1 MGTTRGDIPVSF
13 PRMTTYDAPPPLQ
26 NRLVLVTG
34 GARRVGAEIVRV
46 LHEAGASVMIH
57 YRSSAG
63 AANDLM
69 GDLNRTRPG
78 SAAVHCGNLLDP
90 DAADGLVAAA
100 LREFGRIDILI
111 NNASTFYATPVGG
124 ITVAQWDDLMGS
136 NLKAPFFLAQ
146 AAAPSLRTQRGLI
159 INIVDIHALR
169 PLKGHPVYSI
179 AKAGLAMLTRSL
191 ARELGPD
198 IRVNGIAPGPVLW
211 PEGGVDEA
219 LKRKIIA
226 KTALK
231 RPGTPQD
238 VARAV
243 LFLAKDA
250 PYVTGQIIAVD
261 GGRSI

>member
-1 MGTTRGDIPVSF
+1 MGTTHGDNPVLF
-13 PRMTTYDAPPPLQ
+13 PRMTTNDGPAPLQ
-26 NRLVLVTG
+26 NRLVLITG

-46 LHEAGASVMIH
+46 LHGAGADVMIH
-57 YRSSAG
+57 YRSSAA
-63 AANDLM
+63 AANALM
-69 GDLNRTRPG
+69 DDLNRARPG
-78 SAAVHCGNLLDP
+78 SAAVHSENLLDP
-90 DAADGLVAAA
+90 DAADDVVAAA
-100 LREFGRIDILI
+100 PREFGRIDILI

-124 ITVAQWDDLMGS
+124 ITPAQWDDLMGS
-136 NLKAPFFLAQ
+136 NLKAPLFLAQ
-146 AAAPSLRTQRGLI
+146 AAAPSLRAQSGLI

-169 PLKGHPVYSI
+169 PLKRHPVYSI

-211 PEGGVDEA
+211 PEEGLDES
-219 LKRKIIA
+219 LKREIIA
-226 KTALK
+226 KTTLK
-231 RPGTPQD
+231 RQGTPQD
-238 VARAV
+238 VAGAA